1 MYILESTSETELPV
15 GEAMDLTN
23 SDPEKPVATDAE
35 KPSPAKP
42 TEAAV
47 VEPLPHKEEEDPTAL
62 ESLKHNDPEKEDGDS
77 HSNKNLDLTFVSKPK
92 DFKIT
97 EKDQP
102 QSSPTADSDI
112 SDKTPQE
119 ESKFT
124 CKSCKKSFR
133 YAATLTRHEKVHQLD
148 VASDPTNG
156 PTQSLT
162 KSGDP
167 VVPSENKKEV
177 IEEEVESLRK
187 GTAEN
192 EGTGSVVESGS
203 EEDKEERSDE
213 EGAATEPK
221 SAEGEI
227 EEPGSKPDKRKKV
240 CNICNKRFWSLQDLT
255 RHMRSHT
262 GKDKTENILS
272 SCLITKCFL
281 LKAECF

>member
-1 MYILESTSETELPV
+1 MCYVSIYISESTSETELPV
-15 GEAMDLTN
+15 SEAMDLTR
-23 SDPEKPVATDAE
+23 SDPEKPEAMDAE

-47 VEPLPHKEEEDPTAL
+47 VEPIPHKEEDDPTAL
-62 ESLKHNDPEKEDGDS
+62 ESLKHSDSEKEDGDS
-77 HSNKNLDLTFVSKPK
+77 HSNKTLDLTFVSKPK

-102 QSSPTADSDI
+102 QSSPAADGDM
-112 SDKTPQE
+112 SDKTPQD

-133 YAATLTRHEKVHQLD
+133 YAATLTRHEKVHQQD
-148 VASDPTNG
+148 EASDSTNG
-156 PTQSLT
+156 LAQSLP
-162 KSGDP
+162 KSADP
-167 VVPSENKKEV
+167 IMPCENKKEV
-177 IEEEVESLRK
+177 TDEEVEILKK
-187 GTAEN
+187 GTSEN
-192 EGTGSVVESGS
+192 EGTCSLAESGS

-221 SAEGEI
+221 SAEGES
-227 EEPGSKPDKRKKV
+227 EELGSKPDKRKKV

-262 GKDKTENILS
+262 GKDKSENILRLVNHS
-272 SCLITKCFL
+272 
-281 LKAECF
+281 